1 MKKQFLTRQN
11 MVQHLVMVVICIFV
25 TNQIL
30 TMVHMQI
37 LIQRTKIHIIIII
50 KSNHGRDFVVMKIQT
65 VSVRNNG
72 KYGNWNG
79 V

>member
-1 MKKQFLTRQN
+1 MRFLTALSL
-11 MVQHLVMVVICIFV
+11 VQHLEMVAICTFV
-25 TNQIL
+25 TNQIQ

-37 LIQRTKIHIIIII
+37 SIQHTKMQSIRTIQ
-50 KSNHGRDFVVMKIQT
+50 SNHGRDFVVMKIQT